1 MPTSSY
7 DRLSQSLRRVPEKF
21 LSSKVDDEL
30 ILIQGD
36 SGAFYSLKDVGLDIW
51 DQIETPKQLHD
62 VARDLSNSY
71 EVDHDE
77 CQAAV
82 LKFADDLVRAG
93 LAEYA

>member
-1 MPTSSY
+1 MTTLNG
-7 DRLSQSLRRVPEKF
+7 DKLSRSLQRVPEKS
-21 LSSKVDDEL
+21 LSSQVDDEL

-36 SGAFYSLKDVGLDIW
+36 SGAFYSLKSVGLDIW
-51 DQIETPKQLHD
+51 EQIEAPKALNEI
-62 VARDLSNSY
+62 ARDLNDSY
-71 EVDHDE
+71 EVDPLE

>member
-1 MPTSSY
+1 MTTFSV
-7 DRLSQSLRRVPEKF
+7 DRLARSLRRVPEKF

-36 SGAFYSLKDVGLDIW
+36 SGAFFSLKDVGLDIW
-51 DQIETPKQLHD
+51 DQIETPKALND
-62 VARDLSNSY
+62 VARDLSDGY
-71 EVDHDE
+71 EVDPLE